1 MAYLGKFNLP
11 CMEFI
16 FRYFQLA
23 MHGWHIEVIS
33 TYNGWMAYLG
43 NFNLPWMCGVF
54 RYVKLTMDGWH
65 I

>member
-54 RYVKLTMDGWH
+54 RYV
-65 I
+65 